1 MPGLALPE
9 RRLVRVMP
17 ARDVG
22 RGDAGAAREGG
33 RAAADAGR
41 GGDTRAE
48 VRRDRGGKW
57 MTRAVLGARREPRDW
72 RNDPIRGTWGQAR
85 DRCNDP
91 ICGSEGQTRGPSNDP
106 LHGAWGQARDRSNDP
121 KRGLEGQTRRPS
133 NDPIRGTWGQARDR
147 RNDPIRG
154 SEGQARHPSNDPIR
168 GAVVWARGT
177 AGRLRMCG
185 WRPGG
190 GTKRVRPPSGRLNL
204 PGWARLRGGGDEAP
218 AAGGSGAARQRPY
231 RRSRDG
237 RWYAVTRGPMRWLAL
252 GDRTAM
258 GTREP
263 SVAERVA
270 MRFGP
275 TAVDGGV
282 RAPLAP
288 RRCQMGVVRNDPIRG
303 RAPDPAG
310 LGGPVRQAS
319 RRRRWRGWRRG
330 LPPSDGWSIAE
341 AALDE
346 VPGSSLNRQVPHD
359 RWCVDGLLE
368 AGHHGKNVCGCDGER
383 ARGHDAARART

>member
-106 LHGAWGQARDRSNDP
+106 
-121 KRGLEGQTRRPS
+121 
-133 NDPIRGTWGQARDR
+133 IRGTWGQARDR

-154 SEGQARHPSNDPIR
+154 SEGQARHPSNNPIR

-237 RWYAVTRGPMRWLAL
+237 RWYAVTRARC
-252 GDRTAM
+252 
-258 GTREP
+258 
-263 SVAERVA
+263 
-270 MRFGP
+270 
-275 TAVDGGV
+275 GG
-282 RAPLAP
+282 
-288 RRCQMGVVRNDPIRG
+288 
-303 RAPDPAG
+303 
-310 LGGPVRQAS
+310 
-319 RRRRWRGWRRG
+319 
-330 LPPSDGWSIAE
+330 
-341 AALDE
+341 
-346 VPGSSLNRQVPHD
+346 
-359 RWCVDGLLE
+359 
-368 AGHHGKNVCGCDGER
+368 
-383 ARGHDAARART
+383 